1 MGRTISIGAQSFE
14 FIRKNDCFFVDKTG
28 LIKEWWENADAVTL
42 ITRPR
47 RFGKTLNLE
56 MMNCFFSRT
65 YEGRGDLFEG
75 LSIWE
80 DKSPNGDYKYREL
93 QGSCPVIFLSFA
105 GIKGQTFEETKQGMK
120 YALAKLYETHEYL
133 RNGKGMG
140 KREQDFFDSVSPKM
154 SDDVA
159 VLALK
164 YLSDYL
170 ERYYGQ
176 KVLIFLD
183 EYDTPLQEAYVYGY
197 WKELVGFIRQMFN
210 NAFKTNPSM
219 ERAIMTGI
227 TRVSRESIFSDL
239 NNLTV
244 ITTTSEKYCTQFGF
258 TEEEVFRALDQ
269 MGMSERKADVK
280 QWYDGFTFGS
290 QRDVYN
296 PWSITNFLEDKE
308 LKPYWANS
316 SSNRLVNLLIR
327 QGNAQTKT
335 IVEDLMKGGILETE
349 IVEEIIF
356 DQLQKKPGAIWSML
370 LASGYLKV
378 VDKRFSGETRRFTY
392 RLELTNWEVEMMF
405 EDMICGWFGSEDVPY
420 NDFIKALL
428 LDDVEAMNEFMN
440 DIALTTFSS
449 FDIAESAARSD
460 ALERFY
466 HGFVLGL
473 MVELKGSYEIVS
485 NRESG
490 FGRYD
495 IMLIP
500 REQGRVSLE
509 KSRLDPMVIEF
520 KVHKP
525 KKEASL
531 EETVA
536 AALQQIEDKKY
547 DAVLEERGF
556 EKERIRHYGF
566 AFAGKEVLI
575 GRAEPCSG
583 IPFIG

>member
-14 FIRKNDCFFVDKTG
+14 FIRKNECFFVDKTDF
-28 LIKEWWENADAVTL
+28 IREWWENADAVTL

-47 RFGKTLNLE
+47 RFGKTLNLD
-56 MMNCFFSRT
+56 MMNCFFSKA
-65 YEGRGDLFEG
+65 YEGRGELFEG

-80 DKSPNGDYKYREL
+80 NEKYRKL

-105 GIKGQTFEETKQGMK
+105 DIKGETIEETKQGIK
-120 YALAKLYETHEYL
+120 HTLAKLYETHGYL
-133 RNGKGMG
+133 RDRKDIG
-140 KREQDFFDSVSPKM
+140 KRELEFFDSVSPDM
-154 SDDVA
+154 EDTVA

-170 ERYYGQ
+170 AAYYGQ

-197 WKELVGFIRQMFN
+197 WKELAGFIRRMFN
-210 NAFKTNPSM
+210 SAFKTNPSM

-227 TRVSRESIFSDL
+227 TRVSKESIFSDL

-244 ITTTSEKYCTQFGF
+244 VTTTSENYRTQFGF
-258 TEEEVFRALDQ
+258 TEEDVFGALDFFGIPEQ
-269 MGMSERKADVK
+269 KEMVK
-280 QWYDGFTFGS
+280 KWYDGFTFGS
-290 QRDVYN
+290 QKDIYN
-296 PWSITNFLEDKE
+296 PWSIINFLRFKE

-316 SSNRLVNLLIR
+316 SSNSLVSLLIR
-327 QGNAQTKT
+327 QGNARTKT
-335 IVEDLMKGGILETE
+335 IMEDLMKGGVLETE
-349 IVEEIIF
+349 LDEEIIF

-378 VDKRFSGETRRFTY
+378 VDRYFSSDTRRFTY

-405 EDMICGWFGSEDVPY
+405 EDMIRGWFGAEDIPY

-440 DIALTTFSS
+440 EIALTTFSS
-449 FDIAESAARSD
+449 FDIAESAAKND
-460 ALERFY
+460 APERFY

-473 MVELKGSYEIVS
+473 MVELKGSYEVTS

-500 REQGRVSLE
+500 RKMGQ
-509 KSRLDPMVIEF
+509 LDPMVIEF
-520 KVHKP
+520 KVRKP
-525 KKEASL
+525 RKEASL

-536 AALQQIEDKKY
+536 VALQQIEDKAY
-547 DAVLEERGF
+547 DAVLVERGF
-556 EKERIRHYGF
+556 EKEQIRHYGF
-566 AFAGKEVLI
+566 AFEGKQVLI
-575 GRAEPCSG
+575 G
-583 IPFIG
+583 